1 MSDGLLAMETHVN
14 ILGDKI
20 VTPGISAIARQCGS
34 EGMVLLKNNGVLP
47 LKQQEKIAVFGRCQV
62 DTFMVGYGSGGD
74 IHPPYAVNILD
85 GLRNSHSVQ
94 VYETL
99 ASAYEDWCRQPENI
113 ADSGRYWW
121 GWWPFSYPEMP
132 LSEEMVENAAKESE
146 TAIFVIGRA
155 AGEDRDNRLEEG
167 SYYLTTQEKE
177 QLELVKKHFAKV
189 VLVLNCSSIVDMA
202 WTEDEKFDAIIYM
215 WLGGMEGGN
224 SLADILTGKESP
236 SGKLTSTIARDIKD
250 YPSTDNFGD
259 PEKNIY
265 EEDIY
270 VGYRY
275 FETFAPEK
283 VLFSFGYGLSY
294 TTFETTMKEFSVI
307 EDAFSCTLVTK
318 NTGSVSGKEV
328 IQLYMEAPQ
337 GVLGKEHRRLVAYKK
352 TKKLAPGEI
361 EEMVLTVDKLE
372 MASYDDLGKTGVTSA
387 WVMEAGTY
395 KFYTGRSK
403 ADGKLCYDLV
413 SSFELEELCVVE
425 QLEPICSLQEPICR
439 IKPIGTSIPAT
450 IGKEEV
456 PVGPV
461 DLRQRIL
468 DNLPK
473 EAPYTGDRGITFQ
486 DVCAG
491 KAEMDDF
498 IAQLTEEELQSLT
511 RGEGG
516 IERPRGIE
524 GNQGIFGG
532 FYPPVEEKGVP
543 LIITDDGP
551 AGLRISYYTSLLPCG
566 TVLAAT
572 FNEELIESLYERIAE
587 ELERF
592 RIDVMLAPGINIQR
606 NPLCGRNFEYYS
618 EDPHLTGKIGC
629 AAVRGIQ
636 SRGRS
641 ACTKH
646 FACNNQ
652 ETQRYTNNSI
662 LSERALREIYIKAF
676 RMCVTQAKPKIMMMC
691 YNKVNGVWG
700 HYNYDLATTVLRKE
714 WKHEGMVVTDW
725 WMRKAPS
732 PEFPEMRD
740 NAYRIR
746 AQVDVLMPGNDG
758 PGDGHI
764 RYYNPDETLLETLGK
779 ENGITRDEIHRSVR
793 HVLNFCK
800 QTGGYKHELGGKVD

>member
-1 MSDGLLAMETHVN
+1 MSDDFLAMDAHLN
-14 ILGDKI
+14 ILGEKI
-20 VTPGISAIARQCGS
+20 VTPGIDVIARQCGS

-47 LKQQEKIAVFGRCQV
+47 LKQQEKVAVFGRCQV

-74 IHPPYAVNILD
+74 IHPPYSVNILD
-85 GLRNSHSVQ
+85 GLRNSGAVL
-94 VYETL
+94 VDETL
-99 ASAYEDWCRQPENI
+99 AKTYETWCHTPENI
-113 ADSGRYWW
+113 ADPGEWW

-132 LSEEMVENAAKESE
+132 LSEEMVEDAAKENE

-167 SYYLTTQEKE
+167 SYYLTEQEKE
-177 QLELVKKHFAKV
+177 QLELVKKHFAKI
-189 VLVLNCSSIVDMA
+189 VLVMNCSSIIDMA
-202 WTEDEKFDAIIYM
+202 WTEDEKFDAIVYM

-224 SLADILTGKESP
+224 SLADILTGKETP
-236 SGKLTSTIARDIKD
+236 SGKMTSTIARDIND
-250 YPSTDNFGD
+250 YPSTSNFGD
-259 PEKNIY
+259 PVKNIY

-270 VGYRY
+270 IGYRY
-275 FETFAPEK
+275 FETFAPDK
-283 VLFSFGYGLSY
+283 ILYSFGYGLSY
-294 TTFETTMKEFSVI
+294 TTFETNVRKV
-307 EDAFSCTLVTK
+307 DADENGFSCSLEVK
-318 NTGSVSGKEV
+318 NTGFVEGKEV

-352 TKKLAPGEI
+352 TKKLEPGET
-361 EEMVLTVDKLE
+361 EEVVLAVDKLE
-372 MASYDDLGKTGVTSA
+372 MASYDDLGKTGMTSA
-387 WVMEAGTY
+387 WVLEQGTY
-395 KFYTGRSK
+395 TFFIGTSGN
-403 ADGKLCYDLV
+403 DGKLCYDEIGSYV
-413 SSFELEELCVVE
+413 QQELEVVE
-425 QLEPICSLQEPICR
+425 QLEPVCSLQEPIDR
-439 IKPIGTSIPAT
+439 IVPIGTTIPAAV
-450 IGKEEV
+450 GKEEV

-473 EAPYTGDRGITFQ
+473 EVPYTGDKGIKFQ

-491 KAEMDDF
+491 RAEMDDF

-572 FNEELIESLYERIAE
+572 FNEELVEALYERIAE
-587 ELERF
+587 EMERF

-618 EDPHLTGKIGC
+618 EDPYLAGRIGC
-629 AAVRGIQ
+629 GAVRGLQ

-652 ETQRYTNNSI
+652 ETERYHNNSV

-676 RMCVTQAKPKIMMMC
+676 RMCVTNAKPKIVMMC

-700 HYNYDLATTVLRKE
+700 HYNFDLATTVLRKE
-714 WKHEGMVVTDW
+714 WKHAGMVVTDW

-758 PGDGHI
+758 PGDGYI
-764 RYYNPDETLLETLGK
+764 RHYDPDETLLETLGK